1 MKIARLA
8 ARMAVGAIA
17 TALATTAIAVPA
29 AQATGKPKPLGTTS
43 LAQVLT
49 KDKSGFDSNSRDF
62 DVLTAAVLAVL
73 EAKPNSP
80 VKVLTDGTVALTA
93 FIPTDAAFQQLVRE
107 ITQARKL
114 PSESAAFTAVAGLG
128 IDTVESVLLYH
139 VVPGATIDGR
149 TALRADGTDLTT
161 ALGSSVEVDV
171 RTYLYFFR
179 QVRLVDADTD
189 DRDARVVS
197 YDVNKGN
204 RQIAHAVDRVLRPID
219 LP

>member
-8 ARMAVGAIA
+8 ARMAVGAMA

-49 KDKSGFDSNSRDF
+49 RDKSGFDSNSRDF

-171 RTYLYFFR
+171 RTYLYLFR

-189 DRDARVVS
+189 DRDARIVS